1 MFSIVSKS
9 AVGSLWGRRKKIT
22 SRAWKRLV
30 PTLVFE
36 RLISV
41 KSFKTPNPNVYKFE
55 TYPQMVILP
64 EAYGKSLV
72 CIAVGYGTAR
82 KSKPRAGSYLSSCR
96 GGSFDSGDPERH
108 DESRVLLHRE
118 EGDFCFH
125 PLM

>member
-1 MFSIVSKS
+1 M
-9 AVGSLWGRRKKIT
+9 T
-22 SRAWKRLV
+22 NRAWKRLT

-72 CIAVGYGTAR
+72 WTVVWCLMRR
-82 KSKPRAGSYLSSCR
+82 KSRT
-96 GGSFDSGDPERH
+96 ERRLV
-108 DESRVLLHRE
+108 SLL
-118 EGDFCFH
+118 
-125 PLM
+125 

>member
-82 KSKPRAGSYLSSCR
+82 KSKTAHRLVSLLLPRWFFR
-96 GGSFDSGDPERH
+96 FRR
-108 DESRVLLHRE
+108 SRTSQ
-118 EGDFCFH
+118 
-125 PLM
+125 

>member
-22 SRAWKRLV
+22 SRAWKRLA

-82 KSKPRAGSYLSSCR
+82 KSKTARRLVSLLLPRWFFR
-96 GGSFDSGDPERH
+96 FRR
-108 DESRVLLHRE
+108 SRTSR
-118 EGDFCFH
+118 
-125 PLM
+125 